1 MTASPTATV
10 SLTPTNTVTP
20 TVSPSTASV
29 PNAYLLIEPD
39 SDASEIGTFMFNAGA
54 SWYGFTNGSGPTSSS
69 DLGSYLSYY
78 NQNAGTGNV
87 PSIVTATVPQS
98 GGGNDSFGNAIEQYK
113 FVTTEINSGTVSGD
127 AWYTWIIAD
136 ESIGGA
142 GTANRVREIENSN
155 GQGSSN
161 LTARSLTSSYYTY
174 TVTNPTGFANGTYRI
189 YTTYSSQDFRLDN
202 SSTTLYFKGGLV
214 N

>member
-1 MTASPTATV
+1 
-10 SLTPTNTVTP
+10 
-20 TVSPSTASV
+20 
-29 PNAYLLIEPD
+29 
-39 SDASEIGTFMFNAGA
+39 MFNAGA

-87 PSIVTATVPQS
+87 PSIVTATVPQT
-98 GGGNDSFGNAIEQYK
+98 GGGTDSFGNNIEQYK
-113 FVTTEINSGTVSGD
+113 FVTTEISSGTVSGD

-142 GTANRVREIENSN
+142 GTANRVREIEESF

-161 LTARSLTSSYYTY
+161 LTARSLTSSYYSY

-189 YTTYSSQDFRLDN
+189 YTTFSSQQFRLDN
-202 SSTTLYFKGGLV
+202 SSTTIYFKGGLV